1 MTNNHDKS
9 YKPKVKPV
17 KLICGV
23 LFNRN
28 FELEKAEDNLTAL
41 LGPIDLKSPIFDF
54 VFTDYYGLEMG
65 DNLQKRFYSFERLI
79 MPDTLP
85 DIKNATIAIEGQFSL
100 DGNRAVNLDPGYLE
114 ESKLVLAST
123 KNFSHRIYLRDNIW
137 AEVTMRYAHGKFIT
151 HDWTYPDYSQD
162 LGIEFL
168 SRVREIY
175 KGQLEKACHCEERS
189 DEAI

>member
-1 MTNNHDKS
+1 MTFNRPTH
-9 YKPKVKPV
+9 KPKVKPA

-28 FELEKAEDNLTAL
+28 FDIRKAEDKLITL

-54 VFTDYYGLEMG
+54 VFTDYYSSEMG
-65 DNLQKRFYSFERLI
+65 SNLQKRFYSFERLV
-79 MPDTLP
+79 MPDMLA
-85 DIKNATIAIEGQFSL
+85 DIKNATIKIEEQFASN
-100 DGNRAVNLDPGYLE
+100 GNRIVNLDPGYLE

-137 AEVTMRYAHGKFIT
+137 AEVTMRYARGKWIT

-162 LGIEFL
+162 LGLEFL
-168 SRVREIY
+168 SKVREIY
-175 KGQLEKACHCEERS
+175 KGQLERLA
-189 DEAI
+189 

>member
-1 MTNNHDKS
+1 MTNNYDKS
-9 YKPKVKPV
+9 HKPKVKPV

-28 FELEKAEDNLTAL
+28 FDIQKADDKLITL

-54 VFTDYYGLEMG
+54 VFTDYYSSEMG
-65 DNLQKRFYSFERLI
+65 SDLHKRFYSFERLV
-79 MPDTLP
+79 MPNMLA
-85 DIKNATIAIEGQFSL
+85 DIKNNTIKIEEEFL
-100 DGNRAVNLDPGYLE
+100 IDGNREVNLDPGYLE

-137 AEVTMRYAHGKFIT
+137 AEVTMRYARGKWIT
-151 HDWTYPDYSQD
+151 HDWTYPDYSQE

-168 SRVREIY
+168 SKVRERY
-175 KGQLEKACHCEERS
+175 KGQLE
-189 DEAI
+189 DQDN